1 MLGIDFNLYV
11 DQDTYESWRDLLKGL
26 VMAKERDRQLWHKPA
41 RSQHRSSVRS
51 SHAFSAAPATRS
63 YSTRRRPT
71 SHRARSTSPGET
83 RSFTYAF
90 EFTAPPYSS
99 TSNQTLAPPP
109 AEYSPTPKS
118 GSKRQATTAFSPTSV
133 SFADTRPSKRPSSM
147 TLEIPEL
154 APGRNSNSVSP
165 LESLQSFSRMSLG
178 SSPHVPFT
186 PQSNHTS
193 PAWISYAS
201 AAPQTL
207 VTAYRADKPVGI
219 PQVREIR
226 DLASTI
232 TTNNIICLAESLL
245 LFSCWIRNGER
256 RDSQAQSQVAVSS
269 APSAILHHLLSAAAV
284 DAIEY
289 PIGLSKS
296 T

>member
-1 MLGIDFNLYV
+1 MEREFLLGIDFNLYV

-51 SHAFSAAPATRS
+51 SHAYSAAPATRS
-63 YSTRRRPT
+63 YSTRHRPT
-71 SHRARSTSPGET
+71 SSRARSTSPSET
-83 RSFTYAF
+83 RSCTYAF
-90 EFTAPPYSS
+90 EFTAPPYSL
-99 TSNQTLAPPP
+99 TSNQTLAPP

-118 GSKRQATTAFSPTSV
+118 GTKRQATTAFSPTSA
-133 SFADTRPSKRPSSM
+133 SFADNRPSKRPSSM
-147 TLEIPEL
+147 TLEIPEF

-178 SSPHVPFT
+178 SSSLGSSPHVPFT
-186 PQSNHTS
+186 PQSCNTS

-219 PQVREIR
+219 PQVR
-226 DLASTI
+226 
-232 TTNNIICLAESLL
+232 
-245 LFSCWIRNGER
+245 
-256 RDSQAQSQVAVSS
+256 
-269 APSAILHHLLSAAAV
+269 
-284 DAIEY
+284 
-289 PIGLSKS
+289 
-296 T
+296 